1 MRALLIVGSCMPMT
15 PASGASVA
23 ELPAPMIGVK
33 WPRPDSTLALCAP
46 KRVCRARDSPE
57 AEAAARSAYR
67 ILCVRLDA
75 RV

>member
-1 MRALLIVGSCMPMT
+1 MVVSLANTEAFETLLSS
-15 PASGASVA
+15 SG
-23 ELPAPMIGVK
+23 
-33 WPRPDSTLALCAP
+33 DSTLALCAP